1 MQQKFSK
8 SWCKDKNCCP
18 RLGSNSQPLQ
28 FQCCGFDPHLGQ
40 QFLSL
45 DRRLWKLFRHIS
57 INYFSLSYFQ
67 YILLPLIQNDCRTCF
82 GPQKGVNVTPLLIK
96 NGYTDLY
103 QISRQLNIG
112 KYKLLLCS
120 FVPALPHFLFSV
132 STPLHYFILF
142 LELHISES

>member
-1 MQQKFSK
+1 MVRGTMWKH
-8 SWCKDKNCCP
+8 CKCKGCE
-18 RLGSNSQPLQ
+18 
-28 FQCCGFDPHLGQ
+28 FDPHQGQ

-45 DRRLWKLFRHIS
+45 HIPLWKRFIHILRS
-57 INYFSLSYFQ
+57 YFSLSYFQ
-67 YILLPLIQNDCRTCF
+67 YIRLILFQNDCRTCF

-132 STPLHYFILF
+132 STPLHDYFILF